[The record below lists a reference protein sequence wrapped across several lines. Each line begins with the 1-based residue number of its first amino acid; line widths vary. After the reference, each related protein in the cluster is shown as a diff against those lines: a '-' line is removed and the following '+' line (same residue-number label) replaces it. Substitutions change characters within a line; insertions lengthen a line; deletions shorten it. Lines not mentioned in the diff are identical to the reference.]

1 MAPQQVILL
10 QVQHASPEQE
20 VLHVQGV
27 AGMYGRSGRGFLNKF
42 KDHVQDTMLLTK
54 FAGQWQSEQTHLT
67 GIAPDT
73 PAQRA
78 LLVAAAAAMGFCSA
92 PFPCDSATAQQQ
104 AGRFAK
110 PDLNTSCTHPGMS
123 TSGRQGCLAYLL
135 PWSYGRSHVQL
146 PGGECCPS
154 AAGPVLQQ
162 QCQYTGGT
170 WPPVGPQ
177 KLYTPPHMLCGPW
190 PSSAELL

>member
-1 MAPQQVILL
+1 MPLSSAHPG
-10 QVQHASPEQE
+10 
-20 VLHVQGV
+20 QG
-27 AGMYGRSGRGFLNKF
+27 NHK
-42 KDHVQDTMLLTK
+42 
-54 FAGQWQSEQTHLT
+54 GQPCT
-67 GIAPDT
+67 T
-73 PAQRA
+73 PASGMC
-78 LLVAAAAAMGFCSA
+78 LLYERPGLPSQGDMKAITHARQSMSHCSHGSSASHIVAMGFCSA

-110 PDLNTSCTHPGMS
+110 PDMNNSCTHPGMS